1 MEQAEA
7 RPTVTIKLKPHLQ
20 EYLRCKLQEEEILA
34 TKRSLIGVML
44 RPFLEIRPKGTAPDF
59 SCGDNFMTFRLP
71 KFNDLN
77 VRNGTVYISK
87 ENQDQFE
94 RILDAH
100 FKDMFFSYLDD
111 KVRYM
116 REQHTSKG
124 AIKKCILQFCADF
137 HISYN
142 RVTYEM
148 LKKAYY
154 RRSTEQ
160 AEKRSFFSSKLSLTC
175 PLLFLI

>member
-1 MEQAEA
+1 MEQSES

-20 EYLRCKLQEEEILA
+20 EYLKCKLQEEEILA
-34 TKRSLIGVML
+34 IKRSLIGVAL
-44 RPFLEIRPKGTAPDF
+44 RPFLEIRPRAIAPDF
-59 SCGDNFMTFRLP
+59 TSGKNFITFQLP
-71 KFNDLN
+71 KYDDLN
-77 VRNGTVYISK
+77 VRNGTIYISK
-87 ENQDQFE
+87 ANQENFE

-116 REQHTSKG
+116 RNDNTSKG

-142 RVTYEM
+142 RMTYEM

-154 RRSTEQ
+154 RRSIGQ

-175 PLLFLI
+175 PLIFLI